1 MMNFIKNLA
10 SHLWLVVICVLL
22 CFMLYKSIKQ
32 VELYRMKA
40 ETFERTISD
49 LHQDIDETIIRMN
62 DSISLYQAK
71 VKSLS
76 FSEDNLKARYNDLL
90 KASKLKPS
98 DVGSVTSVTSL
109 TKSKD
114 TIIAQVDTFGGL
126 RASLNDRFVNIDVE
140 VRSDR
145 KTIIDYNILDSISV
159 IQVQKQHSILFGLF
173 KWKSVEETRVVSHNP
188 KTRIV
193 GLETINIVR

>member
-1 MMNFIKNLA
+1 MMFLKKII
-10 SHLWLVVICVLL
+10 SQLWLVAVCVVLVIA
-22 CFMLYKSIKQ
+22 LYASIKQ
-32 VELYRMKA
+32 TNKYRAKA
-40 ETFERTISD
+40 ETFERTVSD

-71 VKSLS
+71 VRSLT

-98 DVGSVTSVTSL
+98 DVGSVSSISSVT
-109 TKSKD
+109 KSTD
-114 TIIAQVDTFGGL
+114 TIIAKVDTFGGI
-126 RASLNDRFVNIDVE
+126 RANMQDKFVNIDVE
-140 VRSDR
+140 VKPDR
-145 KTIIDYNILDSISV
+145 KTIIEYNILDSLSI

-173 KWKSVEETRVVSHNP
+173 KWKSVEETRVISHNP